1 MKKAVFFISI
11 ILTLTNCTGFVIKK
25 NVIANYY
32 LIATDVPE
40 DLALS
45 YHASDAGNNYEN
57 IISSTVYAIGYNSK
71 YIIAKQHPRNFPN
84 SPDTTITN
92 YYIIPIQFDKSG
104 SMKKNV
110 IGPLSLDK
118 FNEKYKELNITKDV
132 IFLDAI
138 KFSK

>member
-1 MKKAVFFISI
+1 MRKVIFGISMCLI
-11 ILTLTNCTGFVIKK
+11 LTNCTGFVIKK

-32 LIATDVPE
+32 LVATDVPE

-45 YHASDAGNNYEN
+45 YLASGAGDNYED
-57 IISSTVYAIGYNSK
+57 IILSTVSAIGYNSN

-84 SPDTTITN
+84 PPDTTIAN
-92 YYIIPIQFDKSG
+92 YYIVPIQVDKSK
-104 SMKKNV
+104 SMKGTV

-118 FNEKYKELNITKDV
+118 FNEKYKELKIPKEV
-132 IFLDAI
+132 VFVDAI